1 MAESNKDD
9 KFCKRIDFSSGN
21 MATAWKAFKMQ
32 FEVYKVAKKY
42 SDMTAEEQISNMLV
56 QMGNESVPIYAQFV
70 YDDAD
75 NNKKKTL
82 NNTIRMFDE
91 YFEPVKNV
99 IYERAKFNT
108 MRQGEKTIHQFIVE
122 LQSQADQC
130 DYGDMKNDLIRDRIV
145 VGVKDKK
152 LREYLM
158 DVDDLDLNKC
168 IQKSKQWINN
178 HQQTQKFE
186 DADDDNNLDS
196 LMSKQDRMSRQPVK
210 SEDRLPSR
218 EKPCERCNKTFHRG
232 KFCPAKFT
240 SCKACSEKG
249 HWARSPLCK
258 KGSRKINEL
267 QSSLDNLVEDADT
280 LFLNDSL

>member
-9 KFCKRIDFSSGN
+9 RFCKRLDFSSGN
-21 MATAWKAFKMQ
+21 IATAWKAFKMQ
-32 FEVYKVAKKY
+32 FEVYQVAKKY
-42 SDMTAEEQISNMLV
+42 SAMTAEEQISNMLV
-56 QMGNESVPIYAQFV
+56 QMGNESVPIYTQFV
-70 YDDAD
+70 FNATD
-75 NNKKKTL
+75 NKKTL
-82 NNTIRMFDE
+82 ANTIRMFDE

-130 DYGDMKNDLIRDRIV
+130 EYGDMKSDLVRDRIV
-145 VGVKDKK
+145 VGVRDKK

-158 DVDDLDLNKC
+158 DVDNLDLNKC
-168 IQKSKQWINN
+168 IQKSKQWVSN
-178 HQQTQKFE
+178 HQQTQRFDSVE
-186 DADDDNNLDS
+186 DDNLDAVA
-196 LMSKQDRMSRQPVK
+196 SKPERKYQSK
-210 SEDRLPSR
+210 SEGRPSR
-218 EKPCERCNKTFHRG
+218 ERPCERCNKTFHRG
-232 KFCPAKFT
+232 NTCPAKFT

-258 KGSRKINEL
+258 KSSGRVNEVDSNMDKL
-267 QSSLDNLVEDADT
+267 TEDADS